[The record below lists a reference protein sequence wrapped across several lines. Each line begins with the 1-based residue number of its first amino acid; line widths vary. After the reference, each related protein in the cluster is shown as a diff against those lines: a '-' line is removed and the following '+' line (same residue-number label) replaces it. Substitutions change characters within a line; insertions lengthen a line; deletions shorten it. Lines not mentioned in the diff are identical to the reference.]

1 MLESNRLSREEIM
14 NLRER
19 GFYQQRESEYFN
31 CRIVSGNGKITSKEG
46 IAICKLAEELGQG
59 EIAFT
64 NRQTVEII
72 GIGKD
77 HIPEL
82 EKRIKKAGVLL
93 DGNGLKIRPIVGC
106 KGTNCRYGLFDT
118 FSLTDKLHQLFYVRY
133 YENVFPN
140 QFKIAVAGCANQC
153 VKPELN
159 DIGIVGQMV
168 PKLLTD
174 KCIHCENCAIVQ
186 LCDKKAV
193 YQENGKVHIQTEK
206 CTHCGLC
213 IGECPNGALS
223 EGVLG
228 FRVYVGGRWGRNPNP
243 GKPLSKLILGEEQL
257 LSVIERAL
265 ALYQDNGQKGEY
277 FADVVQRVGM
287 EELERKLLG

>member
-82 EKRIKKAGVLL
+82 EKRIKKVGILL
-93 DGNGLKIRPIVGC
+93 DGNGLKIRPIV
-106 KGTNCRYGLFDT
+106 
-118 FSLTDKLHQLFYVRY
+118 
-133 YENVFPN
+133 
-140 QFKIAVAGCANQC
+140 
-153 VKPELN
+153 
-159 DIGIVGQMV
+159 
-168 PKLLTD
+168 
-174 KCIHCENCAIVQ
+174 
-186 LCDKKAV
+186 
-193 YQENGKVHIQTEK
+193 
-206 CTHCGLC
+206 
-213 IGECPNGALS
+213 
-223 EGVLG
+223 
-228 FRVYVGGRWGRNPNP
+228 
-243 GKPLSKLILGEEQL
+243 
-257 LSVIERAL
+257 
-265 ALYQDNGQKGEY
+265 
-277 FADVVQRVGM
+277 
-287 EELERKLLG
+287 

>member
-1 MLESNRLSREEIM
+1 MLESNRLSREEIT

-19 GFYQQRESEYFN
+19 GFYQQRDSEFFN
-31 CRIVSGNGKITSKEG
+31 CRIVSGNGKISSKEG

-64 NRQTVEII
+64 NRQTLEII
-72 GIGKD
+72 GVGRD
-77 HIPEL
+77 QIPEM
-82 EKRIKKAGVLL
+82 EKRIKKAGILL
-93 DGNGLKIRPIVGC
+93 DGSGLKVRPVVGC
-106 KGTNCRYGLFDT
+106 RGTNCKYGLFDT
-118 FSLTDKLHQLFYVRY
+118 FQLTDKLHQLFFARY
-133 YENVFPN
+133 YETSFPN
-140 QFKIAVAGCANQC
+140 QFKIAVAGCLNQC

-168 PKLLTD
+168 PKLLTER
-174 KCIHCENCAIVQ
+174 CIHCEKCVIMQ
-186 LCDKKAV
+186 LCDKHAV
-193 YQENGKVHIQTEK
+193 YQEKGKIHIQTEK

-228 FRVYVGGRWGRNPNP
+228 YRVYVGGRWGKNPKP
-243 GKPLSKLILGEEQL
+243 GRSLSKLILGEEQL

-265 ALYQDNGQKGEY
+265 ALYRDHGQNGEF
-277 FADVVQRVGM
+277 FADVVQKIGM
-287 EELERKLLG
+287 EELENQLLK